1 MKLPS
6 STMGFARVSFP
17 LIQAGE
23 GVWQCRYS
31 CILRAPKLRPPIW
44 IQAFQIVKWHSSFLR
59 EAGSMARFLLGL
71 KKCLFLPSLITLS
84 LLTLTPSPSYFLHL
98 RPPPLLF
105 TLAPHLSLYSSWLPL
120 SLSLSL
126 SLRLKVLFSPTTGS
140 SDCPPS
146 SSPAIA
152 LVPPPPTPFFPWV
165 ILRRGNTITGCEIK
179 YITALRIKVFH
190 RQLLIHIKL

>member
-1 MKLPS
+1 M
-6 STMGFARVSFP
+6 SFP

-59 EAGSMARFLLGL
+59 EAGSVARFLLGL
-71 KKCLFLPSLITLS
+71 KKCLFSPSLITLS

-98 RPPPLLF
+98 FPPLVVY
-105 TLAPHLSLYSSWLPL
+105 PHSPPFLVQLLIA

-126 SLRLKVLFSPTTGS
+126 SSYVLKSCSLRRRAPVTAPLLLSCH
-140 SDCPPS
+140 CPR
-146 SSPAIA
+146 A
-152 LVPPPPTPFFPWV
+152 PTPTSLLP
-165 ILRRGNTITGCEIK
+165 LGNPKKGQHH
-179 YITALRIKVFH
+179 H
-190 RQLLIHIKL
+190 RVWN

>member
-59 EAGSMARFLLGL
+59 EAGSVARFLLGL
-71 KKCLFLPSLITLS
+71 KKCLFSPSLITLS

-98 RPPPLLF
+98 FPPLLF
-105 TLAPHLSLYSSWLPL
+105 TLTPHLSLYSSWLPL
-120 SLSLSL
+120 SLALSL
-126 SLRLKVLFSPTTGS
+126 ILRLKVLFSPTTGS
-140 SDCPPS
+140 SDCPPPPLLPLPSCPHPHLPS
-146 SSPAIA
+146 S
-152 LVPPPPTPFFPWV
+152 L
-165 ILRRGNTITGCEIK
+165 G
-179 YITALRIKVFH
+179 
-190 RQLLIHIKL
+190 

>member
-59 EAGSMARFLLGL
+59 EAGSVARFLLGL
-71 KKCLFLPSLITLS
+71 KKCLFSPSLITLS

-98 RPPPLLF
+98 SPPLLF
-105 TLAPHLSLYSSWLPL
+105 TLTPHLSLYSSWLPL

-126 SLRLKVLFSPTTGS
+126 ILRLKVLFSPTTGS
-140 SDCPPS
+140 SDCPPPPLLPLPSCPHPHLPS
-146 SSPAIA
+146 S
-152 LVPPPPTPFFPWV
+152 L
-165 ILRRGNTITGCEIK
+165 G
-179 YITALRIKVFH
+179 
-190 RQLLIHIKL
+190 

>member
-31 CILRAPKLRPPIW
+31 CILRAPKRRPPIW

-59 EAGSMARFLLGL
+59 EAGSVARFLLGL
-71 KKCLFLPSLITLS
+71 KKCLFSPSLITLS

-98 RPPPLLF
+98 FPPLLF
-105 TLAPHLSLYSSWLPL
+105 TLTPHLSLYSSWLPL

-126 SLRLKVLFSPTTGS
+126 ILRLKVLFSPTTGS
-140 SDCPPS
+140 SDCPPPPLLPLPSCPHPHLPS
-146 SSPAIA
+146 S
-152 LVPPPPTPFFPWV
+152 L
-165 ILRRGNTITGCEIK
+165 G
-179 YITALRIKVFH
+179 
-190 RQLLIHIKL
+190 

>member
-59 EAGSMARFLLGL
+59 EAGSVARFLLGL
-71 KKCLFLPSLITLS
+71 KKCLFSPSLITLS

-98 RPPPLLF
+98 FPPLVVY
-105 TLAPHLSLYSSWLPL
+105 PHSPPFLVQLLIA
-120 SLSLSL
+120 SLSLSFSL
-126 SLRLKVLFSPTTGS
+126 ILRLKVLFSPTTGS
-140 SDCPPS
+140 SDCPPPPLLPLPSCPHPHLPS
-146 SSPAIA
+146 S
-152 LVPPPPTPFFPWV
+152 L
-165 ILRRGNTITGCEIK
+165 G
-179 YITALRIKVFH
+179 
-190 RQLLIHIKL
+190 

>member
-98 RPPPLLF
+98 RPPPCCL
-105 TLAPHLSLYSSWLPL
+105 PSLPTFPCTALDCL
-120 SLSLSL
+120 SLSLFLSAYVLKSCSL
-126 SLRLKVLFSPTTGS
+126 LDDGLQWLSPLLLS
-140 SDCPPS
+140 CHCPR
-146 SSPAIA
+146 A
-152 LVPPPPTPFFPWV
+152 PTPNSLLP
-165 ILRRGNTITGCEIK
+165 LGNPKKGQHH
-179 YITALRIKVFH
+179 H
-190 RQLLIHIKL
+190 RVWN

>member
-98 RPPPLLF
+98 RPPPCCL
-105 TLAPHLSLYSSWLPL
+105 PSLPTFPCTALDCL

-126 SLRLKVLFSPTTGS
+126 ILRLKVLFSPTTGS

>member
-59 EAGSMARFLLGL
+59 EAGSVARFLLGL
-71 KKCLFLPSLITLS
+71 KKCLFSPSLITLS

-98 RPPPLLF
+98 FPPLLF
-105 TLAPHLSLYSSWLPL
+105 TLTPHLSLYSSWLPL
-120 SLSLSL
+120 SLSLFLSSYVL
-126 SLRLKVLFSPTTGS
+126 KSCSLRRRAPVTAPLLLSCH
-140 SDCPPS
+140 CPR
-146 SSPAIA
+146 A
-152 LVPPPPTPFFPWV
+152 PTPTSLLP
-165 ILRRGNTITGCEIK
+165 LGNPKKGQHH
-179 YITALRIKVFH
+179 H
-190 RQLLIHIKL
+190 RVWN

>member
-59 EAGSMARFLLGL
+59 EAGSVARFLLGL
-71 KKCLFLPSLITLS
+71 KKCLFSPSLITLS

-98 RPPPLLF
+98 FPPLLF
-105 TLAPHLSLYSSWLPL
+105 TLTPHLSLYSSWLPL

-126 SLRLKVLFSPTTGS
+126 ILRLKVLFSPTTGS
-140 SDCPPS
+140 SDCPPPPLLPLPSCPHPHLPS
-146 SSPAIA
+146 S
-152 LVPPPPTPFFPWV
+152 L
-165 ILRRGNTITGCEIK
+165 G
-179 YITALRIKVFH
+179 
-190 RQLLIHIKL
+190 